1 MKGLLVVEA
10 YLLMLRNQSR
20 VHVAVSIH
28 TLQPVSQ
35 REGGRGGEGWDTKG
49 EVDMKRECV
58 LNE

>member
-10 YLLMLRNQSR
+10 YLLMLKNQSR
-20 VHVAVSIH
+20 VHVALSIH
-28 TLQPVSQ
+28 TPQPVSQ